1 MFTEQLTR
9 PESAKQI
16 QGFLEYH
23 QVVAILGARQVGK
36 TTLAR
41 QIMVDYPAET
51 HHFDLENPDDLVRL
65 NQPKLVLEQ
74 LRGLV
79 VIDEVQRVPELFPLL
94 RVLADRPDVDTR
106 FLLLGSASPELL
118 QQSSESLAG
127 RIAYHDLTGFNLS
140 EVGADK
146 VEQLWWRGGF
156 PRAFLAPSERSSN
169 EWRRNF
175 IRTFLDRDLPQLGV
189 RVPAATMH
197 RFWQMLAHY
206 HGQILNGAELA
217 RAFGV
222 AQSTVRHYLD
232 ILSGALVVRQLLP
245 WYANLKKR
253 QVKSSKVYLAD
264 TGLLHGLLG
273 LKSKAE
279 LLSHPKVGASWEGF
293 VISEVLA
300 KLQAQPEEAYFWST
314 HAHAELDL
322 LIARGNNR
330 LGFEDKETLIKSTVT
345 ANCCVMRCSECSHMP
360 EYAALSALGKPFIR
374 LAAITLYSTQR
385 FTQSLPELS
394 SLYVKVSTKVLPIVA
409 ATVFSLYGCGG
420 GGGSSSN
427 NNNGGDPVDPV
438 YSCSA
443 TEKSTLDGLGLYQV
457 PELENEGS
465 TEVSTSVSID
475 NGVNNYSALA
485 SCLADSQGGNVT
497 ISSEVITTSCDDGF
511 QSNENQCEAIIQ
523 TPLNCEAGTQVFDGV
538 SYSFPQT
545 NHNETSTA
553 SGVNQISNGYQNM
566 EAEASCSDGSITLSN
581 SNVVSTN
588 CDSGFENNA
597 GVCSATIPTYNQ
609 QQFID
614 FVLSNGERGTFILD
628 SSGNLVSDFSHPTND
643 GNGDITGYAF
653 VPKATEQIADYVDGV
668 RVIDPY
674 SMNVLATTNQ
684 DANTSFDNLKDVSV
698 DVDDGVNNYVSP
710 NGTIGA
716 YIIPN
721 EIVGDDNLNSEFSKL
736 ENLLNGMAS
745 SNRLSL
751 FAYGSDI
758 GYRRPIGE
766 PTAEMPG
773 TVENKY
779 VSTGENSLGLELD
792 KSQILIYTQ
801 EGVNTGEVIT
811 DEFYTTNNRE
821 IKFHEWTGDNLDQMF
836 NVVNLPNGEYN
847 LFMKGISNEEDV
859 LLYIG
864 SLAKDPMCNEGLYL
878 VDPNDEGPTYDCTS

>member
-1 MFTEQLTR
+1 MFTEHLTR
-9 PESAKQI
+9 PESARQI
-16 QGFLEYH
+16 QSFLEYH

-41 QIMVDYPAET
+41 QIMVDYPAQT

-94 RVLADRPDVDTR
+94 RVLADRPEVDTR

-206 HGQILNGAELA
+206 HGQIWNGAELA

-279 LLSHPKVGASWEGF
+279 LFSHPKVGASWEGF

-330 LGFEDKETLIKSTVT
+330 LGFEVKYTT
-345 ANCCVMRCSECSHMP
+345 APKLTRSMRI
-360 EYAALSALGKPFIR
+360 A
-374 LAAITLYSTQR
+374 
-385 FTQSLPELS
+385 
-394 SLYVKVSTKVLPIVA
+394 
-409 ATVFSLYGCGG
+409 
-420 GGGSSSN
+420 
-427 NNNGGDPVDPV
+427 
-438 YSCSA
+438 
-443 TEKSTLDGLGLYQV
+443 
-457 PELENEGS
+457 
-465 TEVSTSVSID
+465 
-475 NGVNNYSALA
+475 
-485 SCLADSQGGNVT
+485 
-497 ISSEVITTSCDDGF
+497 
-511 QSNENQCEAIIQ
+511 CEDLQ
-523 TPLNCEAGTQVFDGV
+523 
-538 SYSFPQT
+538 
-545 NHNETSTA
+545 
-553 SGVNQISNGYQNM
+553 
-566 EAEASCSDGSITLSN
+566 
-581 SNVVSTN
+581 
-588 CDSGFENNA
+588 
-597 GVCSATIPTYNQ
+597 
-609 QQFID
+609 
-614 FVLSNGERGTFILD
+614 LD
-628 SSGNLVSDFSHPTND
+628 SLTVLHA
-643 GNGDITGYAF
+643 GDKDYPLAPNIQARSFFNF
-653 VPKATEQIADYVDGV
+653 VRDEHQDEHQ
-668 RVIDPY
+668 
-674 SMNVLATTNQ
+674 TTN
-684 DANTSFDNLKDVSV
+684 AT
-698 DVDDGVNNYVSP
+698 
-710 NGTIGA
+710 NG
-716 YIIPN
+716 
-721 EIVGDDNLNSEFSKL
+721 L
-736 ENLLNGMAS
+736 
-745 SNRLSL
+745 
-751 FAYGSDI
+751 
-758 GYRRPIGE
+758 RP
-766 PTAEMPG
+766 
-773 TVENKY
+773 
-779 VSTGENSLGLELD
+779 STGG
-792 KSQILIYTQ
+792 
-801 EGVNTGEVIT
+801 
-811 DEFYTTNNRE
+811 R
-821 IKFHEWTGDNLDQMF
+821 
-836 NVVNLPNGEYN
+836 
-847 LFMKGISNEEDV
+847 
-859 LLYIG
+859 
-864 SLAKDPMCNEGLYL
+864 
-878 VDPNDEGPTYDCTS
+878 

>member
-1 MFTEQLTR
+1 M
-9 PESAKQI
+9 A
-16 QGFLEYH
+16 
-23 QVVAILGARQVGK
+23 
-36 TTLAR
+36 
-41 QIMVDYPAET
+41 DYPAQT
-51 HHFDLENPDDLVRL
+51 HHYDLENPDDLVRL

-206 HGQILNGAELA
+206 HGQIWNGAELA

-273 LKSKAE
+273 LKSRAE

-300 KLQAQPEEAYFWST
+300 KLQALPEEAYFWST

-322 LIARGNNR
+322 LIARGNTR

-374 LAAITLYSTQR
+374 LAAIALYSTQR

-420 GGGSSSN
+420 GGGGGSSSN
-427 NNNGGDPVDPV
+427 NNNGGDPVDPTCTDNQTLV
-438 YSCSA
+438 NGECVDNEPIEPTTYSQSDLISYLSNDSTNVELA
-443 TEKSTLDGLGLYQV
+443 T
-457 PELENEGS
+457 
-465 TEVSTSVSID
+465 
-475 NGVNNYSALA
+475 
-485 SCLADSQGGNVT
+485 DSQGLVVD
-497 ISSEVITTSCDDGF
+497 SFSYETTSGATLMGYALIPRTNQDEILASLDG
-511 QSNENQCEAIIQ
+511 S
-523 TPLNCEAGTQVFDGV
+523 GTQVLNPYTSHVLAVDEQT
-538 SYSFPQT
+538 YSGLDLTLKDTNQVQT
-545 NHNETSTA
+545 QDSNNINTFLTQ
-553 SGVNQISNGYQNM
+553 SGVVGVYSMPSEEMTEEEFTNQK
-566 EAEASCSDGSITLSN
+566 EAIESILN
-581 SNVVSTN
+581 NNVVLST
-588 CDSGFENNA
+588 G
-597 GVCSATIPTYNQ
+597 
-609 QQFID
+609 
-614 FVLSNGERGTFILD
+614 
-628 SSGNLVSDFSHPTND
+628 
-643 GNGDITGYAF
+643 
-653 VPKATEQIADYVDGV
+653 
-668 RVIDPY
+668 
-674 SMNVLATTNQ
+674 
-684 DANTSFDNLKDVSV
+684 
-698 DVDDGVNNYVSP
+698 
-710 NGTIGA
+710 
-716 YIIPN
+716 
-721 EIVGDDNLNSEFSKL
+721 LN
-736 ENLLNGMAS
+736 
-745 SNRLSL
+745 L
-751 FAYGSDI
+751 FAYGDN
-758 GYRRPIGE
+758 GDRRPIGHSG
-766 PTAEMPG
+766 EMPG
-773 TVENKY
+773 TIEHTDISGGY
-779 VSTGENSLGLELD
+779 TLGANID
-792 KSQILIYTQ
+792 TTQILVYNQDGIDTNERILLGDHYSIDGNSIKLHEYEQ
-801 EGVNTGEVIT
+801 GTGTFTEQGMFKF
-811 DEFYTTNNRE
+811 ENLNNG
-821 IKFHEWTGDNLDQMF
+821 I
-836 NVVNLPNGEYN
+836 YN
-847 LFMKGISNEEDV
+847 LFMNGTNKNGENVLVYVGTLDKDSNCFD
-859 LLYIG
+859 
-864 SLAKDPMCNEGLYL
+864 GLYQ

>member
-206 HGQILNGAELA
+206 HGQIWNGAELA

-322 LIARGNNR
+322 LIARGNTR
-330 LGFEDKETLIKSTVT
+330 LGFEVKYTT
-345 ANCCVMRCSECSHMP
+345 APKLTRSMRI
-360 EYAALSALGKPFIR
+360 A
-374 LAAITLYSTQR
+374 
-385 FTQSLPELS
+385 
-394 SLYVKVSTKVLPIVA
+394 
-409 ATVFSLYGCGG
+409 
-420 GGGSSSN
+420 
-427 NNNGGDPVDPV
+427 
-438 YSCSA
+438 
-443 TEKSTLDGLGLYQV
+443 
-457 PELENEGS
+457 
-465 TEVSTSVSID
+465 
-475 NGVNNYSALA
+475 
-485 SCLADSQGGNVT
+485 
-497 ISSEVITTSCDDGF
+497 
-511 QSNENQCEAIIQ
+511 CEDLQ
-523 TPLNCEAGTQVFDGV
+523 
-538 SYSFPQT
+538 
-545 NHNETSTA
+545 
-553 SGVNQISNGYQNM
+553 
-566 EAEASCSDGSITLSN
+566 
-581 SNVVSTN
+581 
-588 CDSGFENNA
+588 
-597 GVCSATIPTYNQ
+597 
-609 QQFID
+609 
-614 FVLSNGERGTFILD
+614 LD
-628 SSGNLVSDFSHPTND
+628 SLTVLHA
-643 GNGDITGYAF
+643 GDKDYPLAPNIQARSFFNF
-653 VPKATEQIADYVDGV
+653 VRDEHQDEHQ
-668 RVIDPY
+668 
-674 SMNVLATTNQ
+674 TTN
-684 DANTSFDNLKDVSV
+684 AT
-698 DVDDGVNNYVSP
+698 
-710 NGTIGA
+710 NG
-716 YIIPN
+716 
-721 EIVGDDNLNSEFSKL
+721 L
-736 ENLLNGMAS
+736 
-745 SNRLSL
+745 
-751 FAYGSDI
+751 
-758 GYRRPIGE
+758 RPSAG
-766 PTAEMPG
+766 G
-773 TVENKY
+773 
-779 VSTGENSLGLELD
+779 
-792 KSQILIYTQ
+792 
-801 EGVNTGEVIT
+801 
-811 DEFYTTNNRE
+811 
-821 IKFHEWTGDNLDQMF
+821 H
-836 NVVNLPNGEYN
+836 
-847 LFMKGISNEEDV
+847 
-859 LLYIG
+859 
-864 SLAKDPMCNEGLYL
+864 
-878 VDPNDEGPTYDCTS
+878 